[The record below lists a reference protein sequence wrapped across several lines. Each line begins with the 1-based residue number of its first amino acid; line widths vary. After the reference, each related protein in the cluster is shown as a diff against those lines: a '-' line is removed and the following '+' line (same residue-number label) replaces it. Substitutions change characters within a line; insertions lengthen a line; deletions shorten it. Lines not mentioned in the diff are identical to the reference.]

1 MKKFLY
7 TLTALAAAFLAAPV
21 ISSCMQS
28 GAKNQ
33 KDDLSHHV
41 IITYMTTGDRPTNG
55 ATEKMLKE
63 LNKILTEKVNAELQI
78 FYIPWNDYL
87 VNYNMCLSQLDGSV
101 DLVGTASDWLDAWNN
116 IKNGTFL
123 GMSDEMVKKYAP
135 KTYESVSAEHWE
147 MCRMNGK
154 LYMLPE
160 DNYAQWINHG
170 FIYRSDWAKE
180 AGLSNGVHS
189 WEELTSYLEYV
200 AKSKPGI
207 IPWNSDGGLD
217 TYHPEGYIESKSD
230 YVPLEGIST
239 NLYFGVHRNNL
250 SKVYSPFIEG
260 NELVEYAKLMK
271 RWNEI
276 GVWPKDLAQSVHS
289 KNREEFKVGKVAV
302 EEHHTQT
309 WYTEVRPALQKN
321 VPGADC
327 EFFWFGEEAGN
338 ITAMT
343 VTHGAMA
350 VSAASPNPE
359 RALMVYDLLRNDPE
373 CYRLLNY
380 GIEGVQ
386 YVLTGDGYRDTP
398 PSYDPATQKITT
410 NYWWGRNDNLE
421 VRDKSGSW
429 DKFEEKNAIYGK
441 HKIDYPYPK
450 IVWDIS
456 NIGPELAELNNVWG
470 TYMGNIC
477 YGREEDV
484 EAYVEE
490 FRRACKKAGIE
501 KVIAELQRQVD
512 AANK

>member
-7 TLTALAAAFLAAPV
+7 TLTTLAAAFLVLPV

-63 LNKILTEKVNAELQI
+63 LNKILTQKVNAELQI

-87 VNYNMCLSQLDGSV
+87 VNYNMCLAQLDGSV

-123 GMSDEMVKKYAP
+123 GMTDEMVKKYAP
-135 KTYESVSAEHWE
+135 KTYESVTPEHWE

-154 LYMLPE
+154 LYLLPE

-170 FIYRSDWAKE
+170 FIYRTDWAKE
-180 AGLSNGVHS
+180 AGLSGGVHS
-189 WEELTSYLEYV
+189 WEDLTSYFEYV
-200 AKSKPGI
+200 AKNKPGI

-217 TYHPEGYIESKSD
+217 TYHPEGYIQSKSD

-250 SKVYSPFIEG
+250 AKVYSPFIEG

-271 RWNEI
+271 KWNKI
-276 GVWPKDLAQSVHS
+276 GVWPENLTTTPHAT
-289 KNREEFKVGKVAV
+289 NREEFKVGKVAV
-302 EEHHTQT
+302 DEHHTQT

-343 VTHGAMA
+343 ITHGAMA

-398 PSYDPATQKITT
+398 PSYDSATQKITT

-421 VRDKSGSW
+421 VRDKSGAW
-429 DKFEEKNAIYGK
+429 DKFEEKNAIYNK
-441 HKIDYPYPK
+441 VKIDYPYPK

-456 NIGPELAELNNVWG
+456 NISQELAELNNVWG

-477 YGREEDV
+477 YGKADDP
-484 EAYVEE
+484 EAYVKE
-490 FRRACKKAGIE
+490 FRQACKRAGIE
-501 KVIAELQRQVD
+501 KVITELQRQVD
-512 AANK
+512 AAAK